1 MSESLPPI
9 LVIDDEKNMR
19 LSLETVL
26 RAEGYDVRLS
36 ESAEAALK
44 AITAEEFFLVVTDG
58 RLGGMSGYELLR
70 DSIDYACFHDVD
82 YVPQRADYRDPQRG
96 WVHLASKGAEVT
108 LDPRGFSITPSRSC
122 PLVAATTTGATST
135 RGGSGSGAGSTF
147 GCTGATAGVGFGG
160 SSARA
165 VVITSRI

>member
-1 MSESLPPI
+1 MKLPPM
-9 LVIDDEKNMR
+9 LVVDDEKNMR

-70 DSIDYACFHDVD
+70 EIARRKPSLPVLMITAYATPKLAVD
-82 YVPQRADYRDPQRG
+82 AIKIGRAH
-96 WVHLASKGAEVT
+96 V
-108 LDPRGFSITPSRSC
+108 
-122 PLVAATTTGATST
+122 
-135 RGGSGSGAGSTF
+135 
-147 GCTGATAGVGFGG
+147 
-160 SSARA
+160 
-165 VVITSRI
+165 